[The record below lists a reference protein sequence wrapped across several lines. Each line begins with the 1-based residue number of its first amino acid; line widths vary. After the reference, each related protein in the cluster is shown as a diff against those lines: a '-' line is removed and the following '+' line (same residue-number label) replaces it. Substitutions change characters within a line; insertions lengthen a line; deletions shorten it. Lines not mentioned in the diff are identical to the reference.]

1 MAASLLALA
10 RALTTMDLLKNTPLN
25 LAIYALV
32 SIGTIVGEV
41 TIVQGLVYVCKPLM
55 MIVLGSW
62 FYYNSRRVG
71 DRFTLLIQAGLFFSL
86 IGDVALMFQKQDEFN
101 FLIGLAAFLIAQL
114 CYTMAFIHNIM
125 ETGPAR
131 GLWISALLGV
141 GLITFG
147 YFFASRLMP
156 YLDEFVVVPV
166 VIYTVAICL
175 MGVAAA
181 FRLGRTYIKSFLYI
195 FIGALL
201 FITSDSI
208 LATNSFHQPLE
219 HAKWSVILTYAVA
232 QVLIASGALMH
243 VLDPEEIRRKAAL
256 ST

>member
-1 MAASLLALA
+1 LAASSIALALTA
-10 RALTTMDLLKNTPLN
+10 MDLLKNTPLN
-25 LAIYALV
+25 LSIYGLV

-41 TIVQGLVYVCKPLM
+41 TNTQGLVYVCKPLM

-62 FYYNSRRVG
+62 FYFNSRRVG
-71 DRFTLLIQAGLFFSL
+71 DRFTILIQAGLFFSL
-86 IGDVALMFQKQDEFN
+86 IGDVALMFQEHDEFN

-114 CYTMAFIHNIM
+114 CYAMAFIHNIM

-131 GLWISALLGV
+131 GTLISSLLGI

-156 YLDEFVVVPV
+156 YLDEYVVVPI

-181 FRLGRTYIKSFLYI
+181 FRLGRTYIKSFVYV

-208 LATNSFHQPLE
+208 LATDTFHHPMD
-219 HAKWSVILTYAVA
+219 HAEWSVILTYAVA
-232 QVLIASGALMH
+232 QVLIASGALLH

-256 ST
+256 TT